1 MIEVFLSS
9 SNEIF
14 RLHPKLAQEL
24 YNLLK
29 SDLPSPRHSDPLTS
43 LDIDLKA
50 LIVVLALK
58 VSKLEEELSK
68 LKSG

>member
-1 MIEVFLSS
+1 MIEGFLSS

-50 LIVVLALK
+50 LIVLALK